1 MRRNTPPPS
10 RPPDGPDGSGKADGI
25 RASGFAKNPVPSARV
40 RPANGVRTVRSEVVS
55 AKLSSLNQLVT
66 DWDSIVLYIQ
76 KTVSLMAARRR
87 IQNDQLLEPRIDIA
101 VPAIEAIRYSAL
113 KKELALLIA
122 STMDPTRTHD
132 AHPAFIEFLKQ
143 ISRDEINLIAH
154 LPPPSHVVPMATLH
168 HLDRAGSIQRSL
180 RHIIPPAYAERCER
194 QASIP
199 GYIDNL
205 LRLNLISNTSQ
216 FEISETSHYRDLL
229 NQDFVQQYRQSVG
242 PQLTPKIVRHVVCL
256 TEFGQQFRS
265 CCIDPPD
272 GAAWR

>member
-1 MRRNTPPPS
+1 MRRNDPPPN
-10 RPPDGPDGSGKADGI
+10 RPPVTPEGYGKTDRI
-25 RASGFAKNPVPSARV
+25 RAAAPEPAPPSPAKR
-40 RPANGVRTVRSEVVS
+40 RPGNGIRTVRSEVVS
-55 AKLSSLNQLVT
+55 EKLSGLNQLVS
-66 DWDSIVLYIQ
+66 DWDAIVVYIQ
-76 KTVSLMAARRR
+76 KTAAQMAARRR

-122 STMDPTRTHD
+122 STMDPARTHD

-180 RHIIPPAYAERCER
+180 RHIIPAAYARTCER

-216 FEISETSHYRDLL
+216 LQITDSNHYRDLL